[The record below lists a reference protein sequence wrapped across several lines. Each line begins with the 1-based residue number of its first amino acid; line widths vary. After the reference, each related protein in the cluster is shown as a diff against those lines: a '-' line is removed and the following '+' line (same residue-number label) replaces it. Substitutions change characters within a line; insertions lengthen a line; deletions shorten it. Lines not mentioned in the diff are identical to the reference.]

1 MHIKRTIESE
11 KIYQTWLKSMN
22 QIDDSE
28 SKEVILLP
36 IKHSFEAVGLCGSSG
51 IAKVPPILPSSP
63 STTTNSYS
71 RPKSK
76 IVTSSG
82 KIF

>member
-1 MHIKRTIESE
+1 MHIKRTVESE
-11 KIYQTWLKSMN
+11 KIYQSWLKSMN

-51 IAKVPPILPSSP
+51 IAKVPTILQSLR

-71 RPKSK
+71 KPKSK
-76 IVTSSG
+76 IVTNLG